1 MTRYIVRRLLWMVVV
16 LFIISIITYLIF
28 YVMPPQDPALSFSG
42 KIATP
47 EQIAR
52 TRHRLGLDRPIYV
65 QYGLFV
71 KRFIAGDQYGWPG
84 MGYSFESGQSIR
96 SEVLSRA
103 WITGQ
108 LAIGAA
114 VVWLLLGIPI
124 GIISALKRRTVADR
138 AAMGFALFGV
148 SAPVFWIGLLSL
160 WIFWR
165 VLHLSP
171 GTGYTKFTDS
181 PIDWFG
187 HFWLPWVVLA
197 LLYAGFYARMVRG
210 NMIEVMSEDYI
221 RTARAKGLREREV
234 IAKHGLRSALTP
246 VVTMLGLDLG
256 ALMGGAIVTESV
268 FNIPG
273 LGPYVI
279 DGVLRSDIP
288 VVLGVTVFAAFSIVF
303 ANLIV
308 DILYAYLDP
317 RIRYA

>member
-1 MTRYIVRRLLWMVVV
+1 MTRYLIRRVIWMIVV
-16 LFIISIITYLIF
+16 LFVISIITYVIF
-28 YVMPPQDPALSFSG
+28 YVMPPEDPAVAFSG

-47 EQIAR
+47 AQIAQ
-52 TRHRLGLDRPIYV
+52 TRKRLGIDKPIYV
-65 QYGLFV
+65 QYYRFT
-71 KRFIAGDQYGWPG
+71 KRFVLGDEYGWPG
-84 MGYSFESGQSIR
+84 MGFSYATGQAIR
-96 SEVLSRA
+96 PEVMQRA
-103 WITGQ
+103 WVTAQ

-114 VVWLLLGIPI
+114 IVWLLLGIPI
-124 GIISALKRRTVADR
+124 GIISALKRRTIADR
-138 AAMGFALFGV
+138 LAMGFALFGV
-148 SAPVFWIGLLSL
+148 SAPVFWIGLIALY
-160 WIFWR
+160 IFWR
-165 VLHLSP
+165 VLHISA
-171 GTGYTKFTDS
+171 GTGYTPIGTS
-181 PIDWFG
+181 PVDWFG

-221 RTARAKGLREREV
+221 RTARAKGLPERTV
-234 IAKHGLRSALTP
+234 IAKHGLRAALTP

-288 VVLGVTVFAAFSIVF
+288 VVLAVTIFAAFSIVL

-308 DILYAYLDP
+308 AIAYAYLDP